1 MTRRGRHWIVRVAL
15 AAVIVARSAPG
26 EALVNYDTGQRMI
39 DGIQLLQ
46 DAADPTAYYYVPQF
60 PRLATRPDGTFE
72 FLCLKYV
79 GGSAATNGGL
89 FHALVEFT
97 LPQEVIESI
106 EKKLKQQ
113 VPNGRIVGPV
123 PLLQAVNDGEEGVG
137 AFEVISAILADSEKG
152 GFSRTL
158 LKSGKAP
165 LTLNSRAV
173 VAALLDERGATLLW
187 DSLSGPTSDVSVAIH
202 AYYEAAVKAYNAR
215 VTAKVDTIYNHF
227 SRISNQQQDYT
238 RRQLR
243 KVIDDLQRQGDL
255 QIEVMDRS
263 AGLGIKTE
271 DMAGI
276 LDLVTGK
283 LIELMFDHKSGW
295 SAEPERETA
304 VEANQIKG
312 RQERGWFS
320 RTFGGAQ
327 DTKYFTDDQYVLKQ
341 RTDIRRNA
349 FTLTLGKSTTIK
361 VPVDT
366 AGNIGGLYA
375 ALKDDPRY
383 FRIVDLSDPAF
394 EFRPV
399 HFQVD
404 GEYVDAFQDS
414 LNFVSVNFRKSYT
427 DRPAFTRALTF
438 THAEI
443 KDGKTVQNVAFPRLG
458 LLGADWIDYEYQVR
472 WSVRDGATLN
482 VPAGDKWIKAS
493 DAAIALTPPFE
504 KRVIEVDADRA
515 LFEANGIVTA
525 VIEVGT
531 TLAGKNRLQRK
542 AILRANDAA
551 ATTRIAIFRDRAAD
565 SIVRVTWHGKAG
577 KVEGKIEVL
586 ASDYLYLTP
595 PDLTKVP
602 GEEPQ

>member
-1 MTRRGRHWIVRVAL
+1 MPRKGSQWMFRLVL
-15 AAVIVARSAPG
+15 AALTVLRAGTG
-26 EALVNYDTGQRMI
+26 EALVNFDTGQRMI

-60 PRLATRPDGTFE
+60 PRLATRADGTFE
-72 FLCLKYV
+72 FVCLKYV
-79 GGSAATNGGL
+79 GGTAATNGGL

-97 LPQEVIESI
+97 LPADVIEGI

-123 PLLQAVNDGEEGVG
+123 PLMQALDSGQEGVG
-137 AFEVISAILADSEKG
+137 AFEVISAILADKEKG

-158 LKSGKAP
+158 LKSGTAP
-165 LTLNSRAV
+165 VTLNSRAV
-173 VAALLDERGATLLW
+173 IAALLDERGATLLW

-202 AYYEAAVKAYNAR
+202 AYYEAAVKAYNAK
-215 VTAKVDTIYNHF
+215 VTARVDTVYSHF
-227 SRISNQQQDYT
+227 SRISNQQQEFT

-243 KVIDDLQRQGDL
+243 KVVDDLQRQGDL

-276 LDLVTGK
+276 LDVVTGK
-283 LIELMFDHKSGW
+283 LVELMFDHKSGW

-341 RTDIRRNA
+341 RTDIRRNS
-349 FTLTLGKSTTIK
+349 FTLALGKTTTIK

-375 ALKDDPRY
+375 ALKNDPRY
-383 FRIVDLSDPAF
+383 FRIVDLNDPAF

-404 GEYVDAFQDS
+404 GDYVDAFQDS
-414 LNFVSVNFRKSYT
+414 LNFVSVNFRKSYA

-458 LLGADWIDYEYQVR
+458 LPGQDWIDYEYQVR

-482 VPAGDKWIKAS
+482 VPTGDKWLKAS

-504 KRVIEVDADRA
+504 KRIVEIDVDRA
-515 LFEANGIVTA
+515 LFQSNGVVTA
-525 VIEVGT
+525 VVEIGT
-531 TLAGKNRLQRK
+531 TLGGKNRLQRK
-542 AILRANDAA
+542 AILRATDAA
-551 ATTRIAIFRDRAAD
+551 ATTKIAVYRDRSAD

-577 KVEGKIEVL
+577 TVEGKVEVL
-586 ASDYLYLTP
+586 ASDYVYLIP
-595 PDLTKVP
+595 PDLTGATRGGRP
-602 GEEPQ
+602 

>member
-1 MTRRGRHWIVRVAL
+1 MTRP
-15 AAVIVARSAPG
+15 IVAARVRILIVVLLVLRAGP
-26 EALVNYDTGQRMI
+26 AHAQVNYDTGQRII

-46 DAADPTAYYYVPQF
+46 SASTATDYFYVPQF

-72 FLCLKYV
+72 FVCLKYV
-79 GGSAATNGGL
+79 GGPAASNGGL

-97 LPQEVIESI
+97 LPPDVVEAV

-123 PLLQAVNDGEEGVG
+123 PLMQALDNGEEGVG
-137 AFEVISAILADSEKG
+137 SFEVVSAILADKEKG
-152 GFSRTL
+152 GFARTV
-158 LKSGKAP
+158 LKTGRAP
-165 LTLNSRAV
+165 LAPNSRAV

-202 AYYEAAVKAYNAR
+202 AYYEAVVKAYNAK
-215 VTAKVDTIYNHF
+215 VTAKVDTIYTHF
-227 SRISNQQQDYT
+227 SRVANQQQDFT

-243 KVIDDLQRQGDL
+243 KVVDDLQRQGDL

-263 AGLGIKTE
+263 AGLGIKAD

-276 LDLVTGK
+276 LQVVTDKLV
-283 LIELMFDHKSGW
+283 ELMFDHKSGW
-295 SAEPERETA
+295 SAEPDRETA

-341 RTDIRRNA
+341 RSDIRRNA
-349 FTLTLGKSTTIK
+349 FTLTLGKSTSIK

-375 ALKDDPRY
+375 ALKNDTRY
-383 FRIVDLSDPAF
+383 FRIVDLNDPAF

-399 HFQVD
+399 HFQID
-404 GEYVDAFQDS
+404 GDYVDAFQDS
-414 LNFVSVNFRKSYT
+414 LNFVSVNFRKAYA

-443 KDGKTVQNVAFPRLG
+443 KAGKTVQDLAFPRLG
-458 LLGADWIDYEYQVR
+458 MTGADWTDYEYQVR
-472 WSVRDGATLN
+472 WSIRDGATVS
-482 VPAGDKWIKAS
+482 VPAGDKWTKGS

-504 KRVIEVDADRA
+504 KRVLEIDVDRA
-515 LFEANGIVTA
+515 LFESNGIVTA
-525 VIEVGT
+525 VVEIGT
-531 TLAGKNRLQRK
+531 TLGGKNRLQRK
-542 AILRANDAA
+542 AILRATDAA
-551 ATTRIAIFRDRAAD
+551 ATTRIAIYRDRSAD
-565 SIVRVTWHGKAG
+565 SIVRVTWHGKGG
-577 KVEGKIEVL
+577 KVDGRVEVL
-586 ASDYLYLTP
+586 TSDYLFLTP
-595 PDLTKVP
+595 PDLTRAA
-602 GEEPQ
+602 GGGQR